1 MDVRRVVTGR
11 SEAGKS
17 VFVSDGGPPVAS
29 KFQHVPGMAV
39 TLAWETP
46 LDTRLPSAGK
56 DPTPAS
62 TSRVPAPGGTTLLYV
77 TFPPDSVRMTKDFD
91 RAAAAAESLRLLPG
105 LAETF
110 EPSAPGMHTTDTVD
124 YGVLLE
130 GELTLDLDDGVARDL
145 KVHDVVVQNGTR
157 HAWRN
162 KSSGPATMLFVLI
175 GAKNG

>member
-1 MDVRRVVTGR
+1 MDVRRIVTGR
-11 SEAGKS
+11 SEAGRS
-17 VFVSDGGPPVAS
+17 VFVSDGAPPVSS

-46 LDTRLPSAGK
+46 RDTQLPSAGE

-62 TSRVPAPGGTTLLYV
+62 TSRVPGPGGTTLLFV
-77 TFPPDSVRMTKDFD
+77 TFPPDSARLAKDFD
-91 RAAAAAESLRLLPG
+91 RAAAGVESLRLLPG
-105 LAETF
+105 LAEKF
-110 EPSAPGMHTTDTVD
+110 EPSAPGMHTTETVD

-130 GELTLDLDDGVARDL
+130 GELTLELDDGAAKDL